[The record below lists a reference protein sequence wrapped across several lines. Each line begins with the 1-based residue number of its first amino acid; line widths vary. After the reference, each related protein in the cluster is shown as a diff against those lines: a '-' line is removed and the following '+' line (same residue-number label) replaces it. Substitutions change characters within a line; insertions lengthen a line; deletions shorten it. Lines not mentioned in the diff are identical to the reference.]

1 VEFLPIGGAAGSQ
14 IVDGAWSTDLNVAAA
29 DLDADMDLEVIV
41 WVAHGHV
48 TSDTLLFSEHVA
60 LTADQRDELFGPEQ
74 PDDEKPGDDG
84 KDPGNDDE
92 KPGDKPGD
100 KGQPDDEEKPKSPKA
115 SVESKTISLDGDRA
129 QTVTASGFDPNEDV
143 QVTLHSKAVD
153 LGTTKANAQGRVTF
167 EFTVPENIEPG
178 EHKVVLEGLTSGVE
192 VSAAFTVTGKE
203 STVVCTVETVPG
215 TPGNVGLTWGVRSSF
230 VSYVEG
236 GIANGSISKSNG
248 AARRGSTFTW
258 GTGSGSLDDAGAG
271 TVSFP
276 GAVHFTGHDGTLDL
290 RISDLQ
296 VKTAGGN
303 SGPLV
308 AFRSVV

>member
-1 VEFLPIGGAAGSQ
+1 ML
-14 IVDGAWSTDLNVAAA
+14 
-29 DLDADMDLEVIV
+29 
-41 WVAHGHV
+41 
-48 TSDTLLFSEHVA
+48 
-60 LTADQRDELFGPEQ
+60 
-74 PDDEKPGDDG
+74 
-84 KDPGNDDE
+84 
-92 KPGDKPGD
+92 
-100 KGQPDDEEKPKSPKA
+100 KA
-115 SVESKTISLDGDRA
+115 E
-129 QTVTASGFDPNEDV
+129 N
-143 QVTLHSKAVD
+143 
-153 LGTTKANAQGRVTF
+153 F
-167 EFTVPENIEPG
+167 EFTVPEDTEPG

-236 GIANGSISKSNG
+236 GIANGSISTSNG
-248 AARRGSTFTW
+248 AARSGSTFTW

-303 SGPLV
+303 SGTLV
-308 AFRSVV
+308 AFVKSQDMEGNVVSNGTVTLANLSFSSLSADGGTASVSLTAEGAKAFSGFYSAGEAMDDLKLSVSGATGETEVEVCYDADGNRVNPDGTPYTGDDLAATGAGGVGGLAALVGALMLTGAALVITRRNRAKA